1 MITVVKF
8 MLMLCRLAQGDNRLR
23 ARSDGQWSD
32 DLTPLPRT
40 SFGKISYLVTGSLL
54 QQHVAVFVKQEYA
67 ERPMEPNVVA
77 LDLVT
82 VPLARRS
89 NVSVSV
95 VDEDAIFFIQEQ
107 LLLFTFE
114 RLGELV
120 SESVFWT
127 LQEISGWR
135 KQLISTKNRHF

>member
-1 MITVVKF
+1 
-8 MLMLCRLAQGDNRLR
+8 
-23 ARSDGQWSD
+23 
-32 DLTPLPRT
+32 
-40 SFGKISYLVTGSLL
+40 
-54 QQHVAVFVKQEYA
+54 
-67 ERPMEPNVVA
+67 MEPNVVA

-127 LQEISGWR
+127 LQEISDWR
-135 KQLISTKNRHF
+135 EQLISTKNRHF